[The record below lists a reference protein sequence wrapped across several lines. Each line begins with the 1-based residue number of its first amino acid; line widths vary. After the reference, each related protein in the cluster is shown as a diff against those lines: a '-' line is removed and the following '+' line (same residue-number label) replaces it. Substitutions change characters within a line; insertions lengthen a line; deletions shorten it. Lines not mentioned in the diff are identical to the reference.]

1 MTMGFLCVE
10 CEGTMQCLKE
20 VAWVHFVRCMNLMKV
35 CTGVW
40 MFNGLVTTH
49 VSECG
54 IDIQD
59 AGLVSSPTSEFVWFN
74 DCV

>member
-1 MTMGFLCVE
+1 MG
-10 CEGTMQCLKE
+10 T
-20 VAWVHFVRCMNLMKV
+20 FVRCMNLMKV

-59 AGLVSSPTSEFVWFN
+59 AGLVSSHTSEFVWFN
-74 DCV
+74 DCVQDSKTDLSGGMNEDSGN